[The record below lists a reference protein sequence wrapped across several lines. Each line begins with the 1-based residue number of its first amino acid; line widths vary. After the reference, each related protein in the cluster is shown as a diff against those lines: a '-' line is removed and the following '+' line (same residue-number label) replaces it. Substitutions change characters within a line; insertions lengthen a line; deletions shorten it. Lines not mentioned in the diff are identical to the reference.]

1 MLQIRETWLFHTGH
15 TSVLL
20 VFKTRAVLPEGC
32 LFLLG
37 WRGKEEFCGSWRK
50 REILDVFSFA
60 FNIVNI
66 THFQNA

>member
-20 VFKTRAVLPEGC
+20 VFKSRAVLPEGC

-37 WRGKEEFCGSWRK
+37 GEEKKNFVALGEKERS
-50 REILDVFSFA
+50 
-60 FNIVNI
+60 
-66 THFQNA
+66 